1 MSTFKTTFITLGLK
15 LFENK
20 LLLSNKIQTKEYRT
34 GNRRVLESRREL
46 GKYRRAQEIK
56 DFKVDY

>member
-1 MSTFKTTFITLGLK
+1 MSSFKTTFITLGLK

-46 GKYRRAQEIK
+46 GKCRRAQEIT